1 MVIVA
6 GQPVQLPVHHCAPPS
21 TQFHQIVS
29 CRWSRYHRLLQNVER
44 KSKYRWAVQS
54 KQNISRPEHIR

>member
-6 GQPVQLPVHHCAPPS
+6 GLPIQLPVHRCAPPS

-44 KSKYRWAVQS
+44 KSKYL
-54 KQNISRPEHIR
+54 